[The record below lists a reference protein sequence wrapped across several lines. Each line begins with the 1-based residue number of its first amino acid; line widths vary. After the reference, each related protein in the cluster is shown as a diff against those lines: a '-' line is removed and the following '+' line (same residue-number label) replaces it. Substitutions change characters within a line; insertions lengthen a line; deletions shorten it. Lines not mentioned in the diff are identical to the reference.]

1 MEKQRQI
8 VVLGNSLLMD
18 SVATNLQQGL
28 AQDVIRMD
36 VDDYLESLKPELII
50 LELDLSRPQTILSFL
65 REKAGAMF
73 LGIDLESSQVIV
85 FDSQRYPI
93 RNVDEFCE
101 LVQSK
106 LDRDIFIQ
114 EEVVIRQN
122 GPP

>member
-73 LGIDLESSQVIV
+73 LGIDLESSQVII

-93 RNVDEFCE
+93 RNVDEFRE

>member
-28 AQDVIRMD
+28 AQDVIRMNI
-36 VDDYLESLKPELII
+36 DDCLESLNPELII
-50 LELDLSRPQTILSFL
+50 LELDLSRPQTVLSFL
-65 REKAGAMF
+65 LEKAGATF
-73 LGIDLESSQVIV
+73 LGIDLENSQVIV

-101 LVQSK
+101 LVKSK
-106 LDRDIFIQ
+106 LDRVVFTQ
-114 EEVVIRQN
+114 KEVVTLTD
-122 GPP
+122 

>member
-50 LELDLSRPQTILSFL
+50 LELDLSCPQTILSFL
-65 REKAGAMF
+65 LEKAGAMF
-73 LGIDLESSQVIV
+73 LGIDLESSQVII